1 MEVAEAGWEWTRG
14 FCQIEM
20 PGRGARAPILHMWGR
35 GESRQWEPPTA
46 PGHELLNPTQTSTP
60 GMTIRVHVLVSAG
73 DAVRHAGPTHAQ
85 DLLRHEE
92 STTETRG
99 GAPTRDRRHRL
110 RTATEETRGG
120 GHTRDPARRHH
131 REEKTAVGGSEAR
144 RRIGRVVERR
154 GGGWMRMCRGVVWFV
169 ASQQVTRDRR
179 HTLKECRIRAG
190 MMSISV
196 PTKPKIAPTC
206 NAISIYPHQKT
217 HPLHK
222 NPPTPNP
229 PSTKT
234 INQHMKPILHDT
246 DVRALRITD
255 HAGAYA
261 LQTSGGTKGQ
271 GTRFCLGV

>member
-20 PGRGARAPILHMWGR
+20 LGRGARAPILHMWGR
-35 GESRQWEPPTA
+35 GEGRQWEPPTA

-60 GMTIRVHVLVSAG
+60 GMTIHVRVLVSAG
-73 DAVRHAGPTHAQ
+73 DAVRHPGPTHAQ

-92 STTETRG
+92 SATETRG

-154 GGGWMRMCRGVVWFV
+154 GGGWMWMCNRCCGL
-169 ASQQVTRDRR
+169 SQSQKLNTR
-179 HTLKECRIRAG
+179 
-190 MMSISV
+190 S
-196 PTKPKIAPTC
+196 
-206 NAISIYPHQKT
+206 
-217 HPLHK
+217 
-222 NPPTPNP
+222 
-229 PSTKT
+229 
-234 INQHMKPILHDT
+234 
-246 DVRALRITD
+246 
-255 HAGAYA
+255 
-261 LQTSGGTKGQ
+261 
-271 GTRFCLGV
+271 